1 MRSRET
7 YLYFQ
12 LDTNRI
18 NAKRSLINMN
28 RLERWRADGVIGL
41 LMSDIA
47 NAEAKAGR
55 DARRARKAVGYIY
68 SISYDREA
76 GAREMQARVADLLF
90 PTGCRDQNELN
101 DVLIVCNAL
110 RYRYILITADGDI
123 LRKREQLAALGLQAL
138 TDEEAVALVEEKI
151 RERDDEARGD
161 AAYDGEPLPW
171 WVGKD

>member
-18 NAKRSLINMN
+18 NAKRSLANMN
-28 RLERWRADGVIGL
+28 RLERWRDDEVIGL
-41 LMSDIA
+41 LMSDVA

-55 DARRARKAVGYIY
+55 DARRVRKAVGYIY
-68 SISYDREA
+68 SISYDREPR
-76 GAREMQARVADLLF
+76 AREIQARVADIFF
-90 PTGCRDQNELN
+90 PAGCCSRNQLN

-110 RYRYILITADGDI
+110 RYQYILITADRDI
-123 LRKREQLAALGLQAL
+123 VKKRDTLAELGLQVL
-138 TDEEAVALVEEKI
+138 TDAEAVAMVEDRI

-161 AAYDGEPLPW
+161 AAYDGEPVPW
-171 WVGKD
+171 WVGK